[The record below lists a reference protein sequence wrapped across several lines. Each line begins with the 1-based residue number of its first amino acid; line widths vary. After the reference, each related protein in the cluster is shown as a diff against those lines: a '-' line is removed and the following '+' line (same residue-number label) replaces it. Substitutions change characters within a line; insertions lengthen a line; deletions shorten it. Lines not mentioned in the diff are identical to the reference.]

1 LKYADQGKGP
11 IAKPSLDFPSFLSFS
26 LSFLSLFLSIFTL
39 TFYIPSTSKSSL
51 VLMESRLTIARVC
64 TKATCSSFLSFLFC
78 FAHHIAPTNSRSV
91 LIGGAVITVLVV
103 CFSMSTS
110 IALAICSLFSL
121 TLLWLFCYYLPTRKR
136 EWFSDFVILKC
147 EKISKRQNHQQ
158 WNFRLKSWRTHLA
171 TWSSWDSTILNGF
184 CFCFCWWKITKR
196 FLVEL
201 SC

>member
-51 VLMESRLTIARVC
+51 VLMESCLTIARVC

-110 IALAICSLFSL
+110 LALAICSIFSL

-136 EWFSDFVILKC
+136 ELFSDFVILKC
-147 EKISKRQNHQQ
+147 EK
-158 WNFRLKSWRTHLA
+158 F
-171 TWSSWDSTILNGF
+171 
-184 CFCFCWWKITKR
+184 
-196 FLVEL
+196 
-201 SC
+201 

>member
-1 LKYADQGKGP
+1 MKYADQGKGP

-51 VLMESRLTIARVC
+51 VLMESCLTIARVC
-64 TKATCSSFLSFLFC
+64 TKATCSSFCLFC
-78 FAHHIAPTNSRSV
+78 FVLLITLLAPTNSRSV

-110 IALAICSLFSL
+110 LALAICSIFSL

-136 EWFSDFVILKC
+136 ELFSDFVILKC
-147 EKISKRQNHQQ
+147 EK
-158 WNFRLKSWRTHLA
+158 F
-171 TWSSWDSTILNGF
+171 
-184 CFCFCWWKITKR
+184 
-196 FLVEL
+196 
-201 SC
+201 